1 MLRQIR
7 IDMEN
12 VDIVLNPYLDMGE
25 DIDEDYQVYKFL
37 DVLVE
42 QIKLSNA
49 HFKLVF
55 PFRYLKDSNQKQLLY
70 DAIRLQILQ

>member
-1 MLRQIR
+1 
-7 IDMEN
+7 MEN

-55 PFRYLKDSNQKQLLY
+55 PFRYLKDSNQKQLL
-70 DAIRLQILQ
+70 